1 MPLSDFAYLNTY
13 MFQSIEQILTLDNL
27 EQDKLNKYKRQF
39 LNGDF

>member
-1 MPLSDFAYLNTY
+1 